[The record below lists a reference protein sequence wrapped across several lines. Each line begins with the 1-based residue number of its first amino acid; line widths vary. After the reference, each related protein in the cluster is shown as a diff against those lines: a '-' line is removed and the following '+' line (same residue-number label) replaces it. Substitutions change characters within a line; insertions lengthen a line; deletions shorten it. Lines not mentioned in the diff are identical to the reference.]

1 MPFEDKSD
9 SPLPLG
15 HRLIWTAFLVIC
27 TALALRFNYQAVHY
41 GRTLEAVAVSLIA
54 FVYITSLLYK
64 GRRGAHPL
72 KSPGPWIVFLMLG
85 GLPMGFTHRAEVP
98 SFDSVQSEKTWLDQ
112 PFTIHGVH
120 PGMSRDEVT
129 KKLGTPTG
137 HEWVYQ
143 TELKHFN
150 AGSTERLLHS
160 VITDLESKTPK
171 AWLYEEHRGNLQ
183 GWLARS
189 KERLSKK
196 QYGPFDTR
204 VNEEE
209 LSEAFAVPE
218 LFVVLWPAESSF
230 DELHEKLTKMLEDS
244 KRQEHTILLV
254 WPHKKPLYS
263 GRQKFFSTLIKTRR
277 WKLHTFEQ
285 PGVALDYVPMSTT
298 ATADGNFE
306 QAEGDEVD
314 SVHGDALSFGD
325 KVFVRAGETTP
336 RFPPDWPSAKRSSM
350 QLFSTHPAELLE
362 VCVLLDLRVSD
373 NQIQVQLLDDK
384 VRKVAIFNLR
394 YNK

>member
-1 MPFEDKSD
+1 M
-9 SPLPLG
+9 
-15 HRLIWTAFLVIC
+15 IC
-27 TALALRFNYQAVHY
+27 TALALRFNYQAMQH

-54 FVYITSLLYK
+54 FVYIASLLTK

-85 GLPMGFTHRAEVP
+85 GLPMGFTHQAEVP
-98 SFDSVQSEKTWLDQ
+98 SFDTVQSEKTWLDQ
-112 PFTIHGVH
+112 PFTIHGIH

-150 AGSTERLLHS
+150 AGTTERFLHS

-171 AWLYEEHRGNLQ
+171 IWLYEEHRGDLQ

-189 KERLSKK
+189 KERLSKR

-204 VNEEE
+204 VKEEE
-209 LSEAFAVPE
+209 LSEPFAVPE

-244 KRQEHTILLV
+244 KRQDHSILLV
-254 WPHKKPLYS
+254 WPHEKPLYA
-263 GRQKFFSTLIKTRR
+263 GRQKLFSTLIKTRR

-285 PGVALDYVPMSTT
+285 PGVALDYVPMSSTIT
-298 ATADGNFE
+298 EDGNFE
-306 QAEGDEVD
+306 QTEGDEVD
-314 SVHGDALSFGD
+314 SVHGDALSYGD
-325 KVFVRAGETTP
+325 RVFVRAGETIP

-362 VCVLLDLRVSD
+362 VCDLFDLRVSD
-373 NQIQVQLLDDK
+373 NQIQMQLLNDK